1 MLNRKLLKSPNGRV
15 SSEIAERIQL
25 AITEGRLR
33 PGEKLPSER
42 DMAKQLKV
50 SRVSV
55 REAYR
60 ALAELGLLETRRGA
74 EGGAFI
80 ADLDHRSVTRSLSL
94 ILRLGGT
101 SLQELTEARVLLE
114 PVVARLAAQRA
125 DRASIERLD
134 DLVRKQEA
142 AIEGDGDL
150 RRYDMQFHRLV
161 ADCTQNLPLI
171 TVMNALA
178 DLALETIAHMDI
190 GRDVNEHVLTFHARI
205 ADAIRRGDGE
215 LAHKIMLGH
224 VKDVQGRLAKTRRR
238 PTRPRT
244 AQHRGSRRSSSTRSE
259 RAVPPS

>member
-1 MLNRKLLKSPNGRV
+1 MLHRKLPKSLNGRV
-15 SSEIAERIQL
+15 SAEIAERIQK
-25 AITEGRLR
+25 AITKGELR

-42 DMAKQLKV
+42 DLAKQMKV

-60 ALAELGLLETRRGA
+60 SLAEVGLLETKRGA

-80 ADLDHRSVTRSLSL
+80 TDLDHRPVTRSLSL
-94 ILRLGGT
+94 MLRLGGT

-125 DRASIERLD
+125 DRAGIERLD
-134 DLVRKQEA
+134 ELVRKQEA
-142 AIEGDGDL
+142 AIKGQGDL
-150 RRYDMQFHRLV
+150 RRYDLQFHRLV

-178 DLALETIAHMDI
+178 DLALEAISHIDI
-190 GRDVNEHVLTFHARI
+190 GRDVNEHVLTYHARI

-215 LAHKIMLGH
+215 LAHTIMLGH
-224 VKDVQGRLAKTRRR
+224 VQDVQARLAKTPPRRQA
-238 PTRPRT
+238 RPR
-244 AQHRGSRRSSSTRSE
+244 AALAPHSPQ
-259 RAVPPS
+259 